1 MLIPSVR
8 IGISTQRKITKLRVA
23 RTRTRTA
30 VRRGWRPKTRRRVR
44 VARESGS
51 TLECSMLNVSVF
63 HAPQRASAPVWTMEH
78 HGLSIE
84 DTRFTRETPDYKFVP
99 SQLMLKAEM
108 LNGRSRSRF
117 IHSAFNMQH
126 SALFWLPL
134 RVRRVGIRV
143 LRDRNVDGGS
153 IRTARGEQR
162 ESVHLTDPFER
173 TRIECLRT
181 RRRV

>member
-1 MLIPSVR
+1 MLSQIIAVTGVNIRSIPARFGSSTVAVIGIAGVVLVFVAVLSIAEGVAATMKASGDPGMLIPSVR

-63 HAPQRASAPVWTMEH
+63 HAPQRASAPVWTVEH

-99 SQLMLKAEM
+99 SQLMLKA
-108 LNGRSRSRF
+108 
-117 IHSAFNMQH
+117 
-126 SALFWLPL
+126 
-134 RVRRVGIRV
+134 
-143 LRDRNVDGGS
+143 D
-153 IRTARGEQR
+153 
-162 ESVHLTDPFER
+162 
-173 TRIECLRT
+173 C
-181 RRRV
+181 